1 MAKFRYA
8 ILEQDKAE
16 TSSADGGT
24 ITVDLPETGI
34 LSELTFQAR
43 SLGAYSDDNVVPMHV
58 VLEKVELLVDGSS
71 VVKSLTGTQV
81 KALDWYNGGPFSLSD
96 DSQFAQNHGVYYHD
110 FPLYLGRF
118 AGDTKYGLDM
128 AAYANPQLK
137 VTWNTSTTS
146 WDGMTLDAHTD
157 PTFTHSTI
165 AKMMDGS
172 PAGFQNKYMQSREID
187 TWDNANSV
195 EHNSEIPRGFD
206 LWGIMHRAGYLNIN
220 PEELINKVKLDFD
233 NGVWKP
239 IDMNY
244 AQFWS
249 IYKSWFPKPCV
260 VTRTVAMAE
269 ADHFDT
275 RLLNVQ
281 HVDIT
286 DLGATSVHGTLTSAR
301 RPIGAIKVVT
311 ASNTTNTNASTYW
324 TQCTGFGPHQTLY
337 IPMKQLVDGAM
348 EAIDTKAYSRI
359 DFKTT
364 TGSAAGTAGQQHLVA
379 EYLKPNGQ

>member
-1 MAKFRYA
+1 MGRFRYA

-24 ITVDLPETGI
+24 ITIDLPEKGI

-43 SLGAYSDDNVVPMHV
+43 ALGAYSNDCVTPMHAI
-58 VLEKVELLVDGSS
+58 LEKIELLVDGSS

-96 DSQFAQNHGVYYHD
+96 DSQFAQNDNVYYHD

-128 AAYANPQLK
+128 GAYANPQLK
-137 VTWNTSTTS
+137 VTWNTSLTTF
-146 WDGMTLDAHTD
+146 DGMTLDAHTD

-165 AKMMDGS
+165 AKMIDGT
-172 PAGFQNKYMQSREID
+172 PTGFTNMYMQSREID
-187 TWDNANSV
+187 TWDNANSAQ
-195 EHNSEIPRGFD
+195 HNTEIPRGFD
-206 LWGIMHRAGYLNIN
+206 LWGIMHRAAYLNIN
-220 PEELINKVKLDFD
+220 PEQLINKVDLDFD
-233 NGVWKP
+233 NGIWNP

-249 IYKSWFPKPCV
+249 IYKTWFPKPCV

-275 RLLNVQ
+275 RLMNVQ
-281 HVDIT
+281 HVDVT

-301 RPIGAIKVVT
+301 RPIGTIKVVT

-337 IPMKQLVDGAM
+337 IPMRQLVDGDL
-348 EAIDTKAYSRI
+348 ETVRTTDYSRI

-364 TGSAAGTAGQQHLVA
+364 TGSAAGTSGQQKLVA
-379 EYLKPNGQ
+379 EYLKPNGR